1 MTDIEQKGTL
11 EFCAPK
17 FLFCCEELPFVRMH
31 IFSVKAVSGW
41 MKMKKTLVGILV
53 FDMIMGMLCLWAVG
67 KRQDTTAPAS
77 QEVSTG
83 KIAGEEDV
91 AKKIALTFDDG
102 PHPRYTEQL
111 LDGLKERNVVA
122 TFFVTGENAQN
133 YPNIIRREQEE
144 GHLIGNHT
152 YSHIQLTSGN
162 RETFREELVKTNE
175 ILENITGEKVS
186 FVRPP
191 YGSWDKSFEKELNM
205 FPVLWN
211 IDPLD
216 WCSHNAECI
225 AAKVV
230 EKAGDGDIILMH
242 DYYDTSVTAALEVVD
257 VLQKRGFQFVTVWKL
272 RKKTYDK
279 NSIL

>member
-31 IFSVKAVSGW
+31 IFSVKAVNGW
-41 MKMKKTLVGILV
+41 MKMKKTMVGILV
-53 FDMIMGMLCLWAVG
+53 FDMIMGMLCLWAGG

-152 YSHIQLTSGN
+152 WSHVDVTKMSDKQACEEITKTS
-162 RETFREELVKTNE
+162 ELVRSIVGYDTE
-175 ILENITGEKVS
+175 YI
-186 FVRPP
+186 RPP
-191 YGSWDKSFEKELNM
+191 FGAWNKNLECGFGM
-205 FPVLWN
+205 FPVLWT

-216 WCSHNAECI
+216 WKTENADQI
-225 AAKVV
+225 V
-230 EKAGDGDIILMH
+230 EKVMSEAKENAIILLH
-242 DYYDTSVTAALEVVD
+242 DRYEASVEAALRIVDLLKEQGYTFVTADKLVLE
-257 VLQKRGFQFVTVWKL
+257 
-272 RKKTYDK
+272 
-279 NSIL
+279 

>member
-175 ILENITGEKVS
+175 ILENITGETVS

-230 EKAGDGDIILMH
+230 ENAGDGDIILMH

-257 VLQKRGFQFVTVWKL
+257 VLQKRGFQFVTVEE
-272 RKKTYDK
+272 
-279 NSIL
+279 ILFD

>member
-91 AKKIALTFDDG
+91 AKNIALTFDDG

-257 VLQKRGFQFVTVWKL
+257 VLQKRGFQFVTVEE
-272 RKKTYDK
+272 
-279 NSIL
+279 ILFD

>member
-53 FDMIMGMLCLWAVG
+53 FDMIMGMLCLWAGG

-83 KIAGEEDV
+83 KITGEEDV

-133 YPNIIRREQEE
+133 YPNIIRREQAE

-257 VLQKRGFQFVTVWKL
+257 VLQKRGFQFVTVEE
-272 RKKTYDK
+272 
-279 NSIL
+279 ILFD

>member
-1 MTDIEQKGTL
+1 MH
-11 EFCAPK
+11 
-17 FLFCCEELPFVRMH
+17 MH
-31 IFSVKAVSGW
+31 IFSVKAVIGW
-41 MKMKKTLVGILV
+41 LGMKRVLAGILV
-53 FDMIMGMLCLWAVG
+53 FDMVMGMLCLMVG
-67 KRQDTTAPAS
+67 IKQEERPKQWEIHEETTSDSREAA
-77 QEVSTG
+77 
-83 KIAGEEDV
+83 AGSVVCEEEEV

-102 PHPRYTEQL
+102 PHPKYTEQL
-111 LDGLKERNVVA
+111 LDGLKERNVTV

-133 YPNIIRREQEE
+133 YPDIIRREQEE

-152 YSHIQLTSGN
+152 YSHIQLTSRN

-175 ILENITGEKVS
+175 ILEDITGEKVS

-257 VLQKRGFQFVTVWKL
+257 ALQKKGFQFVTVEE
-272 RKKTYDK
+272 
-279 NSIL
+279 ILFD

>member
-53 FDMIMGMLCLWAVG
+53 FDMIMGMLCLWAGG

-83 KIAGEEDV
+83 KIAEEEDV

-230 EKAGDGDIILMH
+230 ENAGDGDIILMH

-257 VLQKRGFQFVTVWKL
+257 VLQKRGFQFVTVEE
-272 RKKTYDK
+272 
-279 NSIL
+279 ILFD

>member
-53 FDMIMGMLCLWAVG
+53 FDMIMGMLCLWAGG

-83 KIAGEEDV
+83 KITGEEDV

-162 RETFREELVKTNE
+162 RETFREELVRTNE

-230 EKAGDGDIILMH
+230 ENAGDGDIILMH

-257 VLQKRGFQFVTVWKL
+257 VLQKRGFQFVTVEE
-272 RKKTYDK
+272 
-279 NSIL
+279 ILFD

>member
-53 FDMIMGMLCLWAVG
+53 FDMIMGMLCLWAGG

-175 ILENITGEKVS
+175 ILKNITGETVS

-191 YGSWDKSFEKELNM
+191 YGSWDKGFEQELNM
-205 FPVLWN
+205 FPVLWT

-216 WCSHNAECI
+216 WCSQSSTN
-225 AAKVV
+225 V
-230 EKAGDGDIILMH
+230 EKRILSKARENAIILLH
-242 DYYDTSVTAALEVVD
+242 DEYASSIEAALFIVD
-257 VLQKRGFQFVTVWKL
+257 ELQSQGYVFVTVEEIML
-272 RKKTYDK
+272 V
-279 NSIL
+279 S

>member
-11 EFCAPK
+11 EFCIPK
-17 FLFCCEELPFVRMH
+17 FLFCCQELPFVRMH

-53 FDMIMGMLCLWAVG
+53 FDMIMGMLCLWAGG
-67 KRQDTTAPAS
+67 KRQDITEPAS
-77 QEVSTG
+77 QEVSAG

-257 VLQKRGFQFVTVWKL
+257 VLQKRGFQFVTVEE
-272 RKKTYDK
+272 
-279 NSIL
+279 ILFD